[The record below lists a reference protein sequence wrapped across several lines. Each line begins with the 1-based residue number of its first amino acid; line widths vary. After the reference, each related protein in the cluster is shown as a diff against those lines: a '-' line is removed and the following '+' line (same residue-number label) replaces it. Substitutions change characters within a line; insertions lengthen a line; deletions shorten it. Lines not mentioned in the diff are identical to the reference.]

1 MAVVRPAGLRP
12 VELSLAEKLR
22 RLHWPFL
29 LLVPALGAVGYLVLY
44 SAAGGSYEPWAWR
57 HAARLVAGYGLML
70 AVALV
75 DIRFWHRWSYALFVG
90 ALLLLVVTD
99 IAGTFSKGA
108 QRWLDLGLFQVQP
121 SELAKVALILA
132 LARFFH
138 SARLEDIGR
147 PTFVVAPLAMIA
159 APAALVV
166 AQPDLGTGV
175 LIVAV
180 GGGMLFLAG
189 VRIWKFLLAGGLV
202 AAALPLAWSRL
213 HEYQRQRVLTFLDPE
228 RDPLGAGYH
237 IIQSKIALG
246 SGGLFGRGFLNGTQA
261 QLDFLPEKQTDFA
274 FTLLAEEAGFI
285 GAAGVLLLC
294 LLIVLL
300 ALRMS
305 LRSASDFGRL
315 LAMGVGLNF
324 SIYVIVNVGM
334 VTGLLPV
341 VGVPLPLI
349 SYGGTAMLTTLISFG
364 LMLSADVHRELRV
377 PRYPG
382 EP

>member
-1 MAVVRPAGLRP
+1 MATARPAGLRP
-12 VELSLAEKLR
+12 AELAFGEKLR
-22 RLHWPFL
+22 QLHWPFL
-29 LLVPALGAVGYLVLY
+29 LLVPALALVGYLVLY
-44 SAAGGSYEPWAWR
+44 SAAGGSPEPWAWR
-57 HAARLVAGYGLML
+57 HAVRFVAGYAVMV

-75 DIRFWHRWSYALFVG
+75 DIRFWYRWSYAIFAG
-90 ALLLLVVTD
+90 ALVLLVAVD
-99 IAGTFSKGA
+99 IAGSFSKGA
-108 QRWLDLGLFQVQP
+108 QRWLDLGIFQLQP

-147 PTFVVAPLAMIA
+147 PTFLLAPLAMIA
-159 APAALVV
+159 VPAALVV
-166 AQPDLGTGV
+166 VQPDLGTAV
-175 LIVAV
+175 LVAAV

-213 HEYQRQRVLTFLDPE
+213 HDYQKQRVLTFLDPE

-246 SGGLFGRGFLNGTQA
+246 SGGLFGRGFLAGTQA
-261 QLDFLPEKQTDFA
+261 RLDFLPEKQTDFA
-274 FTLLAEEAGFI
+274 FTLLAEEAGFA

-294 LLIVLL
+294 LLIVLV
-300 ALRMS
+300 ALRIS
-305 LRSASDFGRL
+305 LRSSSDFGRL
-315 LAMGVGLNF
+315 VAMGVGLNF
-324 SIYVIVNVGM
+324 SLYVLVNVGM

-341 VGVPLPLI
+341 VGVPLPLV
-349 SYGGTAMLTTLISFG
+349 SYGGTAMLTTLLGFG
-364 LMLSADVHRELRV
+364 FMLSAAVHRVLRV
-377 PRYPG
+377 PRHPG

>member
-1 MAVVRPAGLRP
+1 MATARPAGLRP
-12 VELSLAEKLR
+12 AELAFGEKLR
-22 RLHWPFL
+22 QLHWPFL
-29 LLVPALGAVGYLVLY
+29 LLVPALALVGYLVLY
-44 SAAGGSYEPWAWR
+44 SAAGGSPEPWAWR
-57 HAARLVAGYGLML
+57 HAVRFVAGYAVMV

-75 DIRFWHRWSYALFVG
+75 DIRFWYRWSYAIFAV
-90 ALLLLVVTD
+90 ALVLLVAVD
-99 IAGTFSKGA
+99 IAGSFSKGA
-108 QRWLDLGLFQVQP
+108 QRWLDLGIFQLQP

-147 PTFVVAPLAMIA
+147 PTFLLAPLAMIA
-159 APAALVV
+159 VPAALVV
-166 AQPDLGTGV
+166 VQPDLGTAV
-175 LIVAV
+175 LVAAV

-213 HEYQRQRVLTFLDPE
+213 HDYQKQRVLTFLDPE

-246 SGGLFGRGFLNGTQA
+246 SGGLFGRGFLAGTQA
-261 QLDFLPEKQTDFA
+261 RLDFLPEKQTDFA
-274 FTLLAEEAGFI
+274 FTLLAEEAGFA

-294 LLIVLL
+294 LLIVLV
-300 ALRMS
+300 ALRIS
-305 LRSASDFGRL
+305 LRSSSDFGRL
-315 LAMGVGLNF
+315 VAMGVGLNF
-324 SIYVIVNVGM
+324 SLYVLVNVGM

-341 VGVPLPLI
+341 VGVPLPLV
-349 SYGGTAMLTTLISFG
+349 SYGGTAMLATLLGFG
-364 LMLSADVHRELRV
+364 FMLSADVHRVLRV
-377 PRYPG
+377 PRHPG

>member
-1 MAVVRPAGLRP
+1 MATARPAGLRP
-12 VELSLAEKLR
+12 AELAFGEKLR
-22 RLHWPFL
+22 QLHWPFL
-29 LLVPALGAVGYLVLY
+29 LLVPALALVGYLVLY
-44 SAAGGSYEPWAWR
+44 SAAGGSPEPWAWR
-57 HAARLVAGYGLML
+57 HAVRFVAGYAVMV

-75 DIRFWHRWSYALFVG
+75 DIRFWYRWSYAIFAG
-90 ALLLLVVTD
+90 ALVLLVAVD
-99 IAGTFSKGA
+99 IAGSFSKGA
-108 QRWLDLGLFQVQP
+108 QRWLDLGIFQLQP

-147 PTFVVAPLAMIA
+147 PTFLLAPLAMIA
-159 APAALVV
+159 VPAALVV
-166 AQPDLGTGV
+166 VQPDLGTAV
-175 LIVAV
+175 LVAAV

-213 HEYQRQRVLTFLDPE
+213 HDYQKQRVLTFLDPE

-246 SGGLFGRGFLNGTQA
+246 SGGLFGRGFLAGTQA
-261 QLDFLPEKQTDFA
+261 RLDFLPEKQTDFA
-274 FTLLAEEAGFI
+274 FTLLAEEAGFA

-294 LLIVLL
+294 LLIVLV
-300 ALRMS
+300 ALRIS
-305 LRSASDFGRL
+305 LRSSSDFGRL
-315 LAMGVGLNF
+315 VAMGVGLNF
-324 SIYVIVNVGM
+324 SLYVLVNVGM

-341 VGVPLPLI
+341 VGVPLPLV
-349 SYGGTAMLTTLISFG
+349 SYGGTAMLATLLGFG
-364 LMLSADVHRELRV
+364 FMLSADVHRVLRV
-377 PRYPG
+377 PRHPG